1 MNSLNSQNKPM
12 MHYMS
17 RKADFLVTP
26 ISKGKNKFWDETSDV
41 DVLEQKKTYG
51 VLTNMLYELS
61 KLSDPALHLAQ
72 EGFSGDSNL
81 KVTGFHQRVEKNFD
95 FPLINQAVCT
105 KIK

>member
-1 MNSLNSQNKPM
+1 
-12 MHYMS
+12 MS

-61 KLSDPALHLAQ
+61 KLSDPVQAALHLAHQ
-72 EGFSGDSNL
+72 GFSGDSNL

-95 FPLINQAVCT
+95 FPLINQGVCS
-105 KIK
+105 KK